1 MGIIKEIKQE
11 LDRKP
16 TERFIG
22 SWLMVALMNT
32 IVLPE
37 TAEAFANWLRRLV
50 GFCKEEYDNFVNSTN
65 KKFADIFEIID
76 EKFSALIEKVINLQ
90 SNQAEKIETLSTKI
104 NIVQQQLQDKIQ
116 CLETQLQERP
126 TATEIT
132 SITTNPN
139 YDYEQVIR
147 KMVEI
152 IAVSWGVHYQEM
164 DISNILSWDRIALEQ
179 IIDNIDNYFRVRYIN
194 RTAKDIVLNKING
207 MPKVQKLFENFESLT
222 KQIRDNSPDTNP
234 QKIIEITVEELMK
247 RYNQLASKQN
257 PLEKPGEL
265 PPGIDDS
272 TSPDLTS
279 ESPILPAIQEVMA
292 EILDD
297 GIPKSKGKKTKK

>member
-1 MGIIKEIKQE
+1 MSIIIKEIRQDLKK
-11 LDRKP
+11 KP

-22 SWLMVALMNT
+22 GWIMTALMST
-32 IVLPE
+32 IVSE
-37 TAEAFANWLRRLV
+37 TTTNEFVKRLSNLI
-50 GFCKEEYDNFVNSTN
+50 GFYKEDYDNFVNSTN
-65 KKFADIFEIID
+65 QKFADIFEIID

-104 NIVQQQLQDKIQ
+104 DIVQQQLQDKIQ

-139 YDYEQVIR
+139 YDHEQVIR

-194 RTAKDIVLNKING
+194 ETIKHDVIAQING
-207 MPKVQKLFENFESLT
+207 KPKVQGLFENLANITKKIRESNPGASHQEIIAIAV
-222 KQIRDNSPDTNP
+222 KQFMEKYEQLLSEQHQSEKIENS
-234 QKIIEITVEELMK
+234 
-247 RYNQLASKQN
+247 
-257 PLEKPGEL
+257 
-265 PPGIDDS
+265 S
-272 TSPDLTS
+272 TSAKEVQNVDV
-279 ESPILPAIQEVMA
+279 PIQVEQLIEP
-292 EILDD
+292 LDD
-297 GIPKSKGKKTKK
+297 GKPAKRKSKK